1 MTTPSLKPQ
10 KVLIFNTF
18 GIVFWRSANRQQLFR
33 RLPAHCHHFLIGW
46 KVTMLK
52 PLSLNHK
59 HAELLLLTIA
69 AGLLALAVF
78 GPTVTQPAHQHAFAD
93 ARTWANIPYAMD
105 VLSNAAFALWGA
117 VGLLACYGL
126 RRRKPMHK
134 PMPMY
139 TRKRIHMHTR
149 LRLQLVLAALFFIG
163 LLLTAAASAFYHLQ
177 PIDSGLCVDRLGM
190 VVAFAGLLGLANVLP
205 WLVVQFGGM
214 VVVVMVACIKPLGG
228 ALQVRWAMVVLVYA
242 VAKVLELA
250 DHELYAITNEVVS
263 GHSLKHLVASLAAWP
278 VLSAVRSVNLPAMAS
293 ANAPAFASVQNAGRI
308 QLTNFDTRAL

>member
-1 MTTPSLKPQ
+1 
-10 KVLIFNTF
+10 
-18 GIVFWRSANRQQLFR
+18 
-33 RLPAHCHHFLIGW
+33 
-46 KVTMLK
+46 MLK
-52 PLSLNHK
+52 PLSLNLK

-105 VLSNAAFALWGA
+105 VLSNVAFALWGA

-134 PMPMY
+134 AMPIY
-139 TRKRIHMHTR
+139 TRKRTHMHTR

-163 LLLTAAASAFYHLQ
+163 LLLTAASSAFYHLQ
-177 PIDSGLCVDRLGM
+177 PIDTGLCVDRLGM
-190 VVAFAGLLGLANVLP
+190 VVAFAGLLGLAICGHVSARAVLFAAVAVLLLGPASIWFWLESGNVLP

-214 VVVVMVACIKPLGG
+214 VVVVIVACIKPLGG

-242 VAKVLELA
+242 AAKVLELA
-250 DHELYAITNEVVS
+250 DHELYAITNQVVS

-278 VLSAVRSVNLPAMAS
+278 VLSAVRSVYLPAMAS

-308 QLTNFDTRAL
+308 Q

>member
-1 MTTPSLKPQ
+1 
-10 KVLIFNTF
+10 
-18 GIVFWRSANRQQLFR
+18 
-33 RLPAHCHHFLIGW
+33 
-46 KVTMLK
+46 MLK
-52 PLSLNHK
+52 PLSLNLK

-69 AGLLALAVF
+69 AGLLAFAFF

-126 RRRKPMHK
+126 RRRMPML
-134 PMPMY
+134 MY
-139 TRKRIHMHTR
+139 TRKHMHTHMYTHLH

-163 LLLTAAASAFYHLQ
+163 LLLTAVASAFYHLQ
-177 PIDSGLCVDRLGM
+177 PINSGLCVDRLGM
-190 VVAFAGLLGLANVLP
+190 VVAFAGLLGLAICDHVSARAGLFAAVAVLLLGPASIWFWLESGNVLP

-214 VVVVMVACIKPLGG
+214 VVVVIVACIKPIGG

-250 DHELYAITNEVVS
+250 DHKLYAITNQVVS

-308 QLTNFDTRAL
+308 QLANFDTRAL